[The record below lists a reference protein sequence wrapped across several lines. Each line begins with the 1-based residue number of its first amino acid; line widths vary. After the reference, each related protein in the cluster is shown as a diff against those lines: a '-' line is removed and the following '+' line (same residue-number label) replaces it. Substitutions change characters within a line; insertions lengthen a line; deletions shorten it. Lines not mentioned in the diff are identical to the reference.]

1 MTSARRGRAVVSEP
15 DLDPAG
21 LAYPMIPERPHEFRG
36 RPDRR
41 RRPTSPWDAFRP
53 GGRRVRNRRA
63 EERRQPHFVDRIDP
77 PTFTLAVLLL
87 VLTIVDGAV
96 TLLLLGAGCE
106 EINPAMGYLLRR
118 GPLHFLL
125 GKYALTTAGLPFLL
139 IFRNFTLFRTRF
151 RVGYL
156 LPVFVALYL
165 VLLGYQI
172 ALMNSPPD
180 LSQQDLGDKPRLAA
194 YVQIARE

>member
-1 MTSARRGRAVVSEP
+1 MIPDRPNDARGRS
-15 DLDPAG
+15 
-21 LAYPMIPERPHEFRG
+21 
-36 RPDRR
+36 DRR

-53 GGRRVRNRRA
+53 GGRRLRNRRA
-63 EERRQPHFVDRIDP
+63 EEHRQPYFVDRIDP

-106 EINPAMGYLLRR
+106 EINPAMSYLLRR

-125 GKYALTTAGLPFLL
+125 GKYLLTTAGLPFLL

-156 LPVFVALYL
+156 LPVFVGLYF
-165 VLLGYQI
+165 VLLGYQL
-172 ALMNSPPD
+172 ALINFPPEV
-180 LSQQDLGDKPRLAA
+180 SREDLGDNPQIAP
-194 YVQIARE
+194 YVQTTRLGPPDGLTDDR